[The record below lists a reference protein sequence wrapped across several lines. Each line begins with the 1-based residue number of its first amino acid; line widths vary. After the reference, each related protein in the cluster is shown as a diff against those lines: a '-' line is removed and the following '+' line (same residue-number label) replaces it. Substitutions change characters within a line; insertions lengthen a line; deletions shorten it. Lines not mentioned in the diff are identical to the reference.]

1 MDTTLILILALAFT
15 ISCIIFLLIERQIEW
30 KPYKE
35 EAKEKTKEAEEWRL
49 KLNYLIRKVTTQKR
63 ISPKD
68 REVLIV
74 PLLSKENKLEDIIG
88 ENFIN
93 AKSFIQVCKDMCY
106 QSIIFV
112 NDEEEE
118 YPSILRQTPKETKI
132 ETIAKKL
139 TKYYLK

>member
-1 MDTTLILILALAFT
+1 
-15 ISCIIFLLIERQIEW
+15 
-30 KPYKE
+30 
-35 EAKEKTKEAEEWRL
+35 
-49 KLNYLIRKVTTQKR
+49 
-63 ISPKD
+63 
-68 REVLIV
+68 
-74 PLLSKENKLEDIIG
+74 
-88 ENFIN
+88 
-93 AKSFIQVCKDMCY
+93 MCY